1 MNNITKESL
10 LAIAVGFISSGV
22 TMVQAGKI
30 VEGSVVAVI
39 GFALIAARGFLKKYD
54 Y

>member
-10 LAIAVGFISSGV
+10 LAIAIGFISGGV
-22 TMVQAGKI
+22 AMVQAGKLI
-30 VEGSVVAVI
+30 DGSVVAVI

-54 Y
+54 C